1 MKVTKFLNT
10 AFGSLLKVVI
20 TVVLGHIL
28 LELKDGLTINQIF
41 TKENVWSYVTV
52 VFTSAIPIVINWL
65 NPEDT
70 RYGSKEKVK
79 DFDPEVT
86 DIKA

>member
-1 MKVTKFLNT
+1 MKATKFLNT
-10 AFGSLLKVVI
+10 AFGSLLKVVV

-41 TKENVWSYVTV
+41 TKENIWSYVTV
-52 VFTSAIPIVINWL
+52 VATSVIPIAINWL
-65 NPEDT
+65 NPDDP
-70 RYGSKEKVK
+70 RYGNKEKVK
-79 DFDPEVT
+79 DFEPEVT